1 MYFSVGLDKIGS
13 WESYNLYI
21 VSYITG
27 AASFDVYKVFPEY
40 NVFSEIK
47 KMLKKR
53 GQIKFSWKAILI
65 SSDSVRER
73 WLPLGHCGEALR
85 FGVSASVND
94 D

>member
-1 MYFSVGLDKIGS
+1 M
-13 WESYNLYI
+13 
-21 VSYITG
+21 
-27 AASFDVYKVFPEY
+27 
-40 NVFSEIK
+40 K
-47 KMLKKR
+47 KKATER
-53 GQIKFSWKAILI
+53 EQIKFSWKKILI